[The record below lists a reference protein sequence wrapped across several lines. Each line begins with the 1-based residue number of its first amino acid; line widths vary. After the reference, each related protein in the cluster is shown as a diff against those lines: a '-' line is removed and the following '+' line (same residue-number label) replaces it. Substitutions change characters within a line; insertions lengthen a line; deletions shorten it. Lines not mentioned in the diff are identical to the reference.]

1 MDGDL
6 VIRRASRDDLN
17 SIADLVLRLKRL
29 NEEFDPLY
37 TIRADAP
44 EVIKSY
50 IESSFDNDKIIML
63 VAEYSGRVVGFLRA
77 EIRSRLFYEPPFEG
91 LITDL
96 YVLPAYRRM
105 KVGGALIDKLIEL
118 LKKQGIYLVSAEFPP
133 MNKIAVE
140 FYENMGFK
148 PLLYRFFKKVE

>member
-1 MDGDL
+1 MDIDF
-6 VIRRASRDDLN
+6 VVRRASREDVN
-17 SIADLVLRLKRL
+17 SIVDLTLRLKRL

-37 TIRADAP
+37 TIRPDAP
-44 EVIKSY
+44 EVVKKY
-50 IESSFDNDKIIML
+50 IEESLDNEKVVML
-63 VAEYSGRVVGFLRA
+63 VADHSGKIIGFLRA
-77 EIRSRLFYEPPFEG
+77 ELRSRLFYEPHFEG

-105 KVGGALIDKLIEL
+105 KIGAALIDKLIEI
-118 LKKQGIYLVSAEFPP
+118 LKSHGIYIVSAEFPP